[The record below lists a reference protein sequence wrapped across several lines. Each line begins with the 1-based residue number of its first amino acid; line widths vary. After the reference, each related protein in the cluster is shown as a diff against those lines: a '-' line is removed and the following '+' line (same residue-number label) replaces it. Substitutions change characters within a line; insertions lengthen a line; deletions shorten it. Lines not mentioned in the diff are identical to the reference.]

1 MKNRFLLKILILL
14 LFCGVKS
21 FSQSSTTTKVDS
33 LVMLVKY
40 NIANNQFEAAQNLID
55 ELKTIQPNNSELQK
69 VKVGYCQAELFIAD
83 GNDEQALEIL
93 LEGLTTLQKRGSSLH
108 FSEHTEAIGRIF
120 GRTQNYDKAKEY
132 FNLGLNTAINGND
145 SLNISSFYL
154 NLGSINQMQQKI
166 DSAKYYYDKVM
177 EYSPKLKNNE
187 ETLATA
193 YSNLIGVVIAYGD
206 FDLAEE
212 YGNKSFDIYQKRKDT
227 LKMAGILSNLGSIK
241 MYTKE
246 YDKSNEYYFRTLSL
260 LENQTDF
267 KSREILALTFDNISQ
282 IYYLQEDYQK
292 GYDYLFESVTVDKQ
306 LNTDKLQNKITEIEA
321 KYVVSVEERNTE
333 MEKNKRQRA
342 EFWTYILSGAIFILL
357 GFLWLFYRT
366 NSLKEQ
372 KFVLEYEKE
381 KMEQMRKMEF
391 VQSETQIKILNATL
405 DGKEAERRH
414 IAEILHDNVSTLLSS
429 ANMHLYAVK
438 TELKENTPAEV
449 SKIELI
455 ISEASDK
462 IRDLSHKLISSV
474 LLKFGLASAVEDLC
488 EKYSNSQLKFKSSI
502 KNIGRYN
509 QNFEIKIHNII
520 EELVNNILKHSNAD
534 TATIKLEQTD
544 GNLQIRIFDNG
555 DGFNIDEVN
564 KKDGL
569 GLSQITARI
578 KMMKGIFDIKSSN
591 KTGTRIFMNIPI
603 PD

>member
-1 MKNRFLLKILILL
+1 MKNRVLLKVLLLL
-14 LFCGVKS
+14 LFCVINS
-21 FSQSSTTTKVDS
+21 FSQSSSASKVDS
-33 LVMLVKY
+33 LIVVIKK
-40 NIANNQFEAAQNLID
+40 NIDNNELETAQFLID
-55 ELKTIQPNNSELQK
+55 ELRNIDTNNPEFHK
-69 VKVGYCQAELFIAD
+69 AKVGYCQSEIHVANND
-83 GNDEQALEIL
+83 DEQALKVL
-93 LEGLTTLQKRGSSLH
+93 LEGFTTLQNYNSSLLY
-108 FSEHTEAIGRIF
+108 SKYAETIGRIF
-120 GRTQNYDKAKEY
+120 GRTRNYSRAIEY
-132 FNLGLNTAINGND
+132 FNLGLKNSLTRND
-145 SLNISSFYL
+145 SLTISSFYL

-166 DSAKYYYDKVM
+166 DSVSYYYDKVM
-177 EYSPKLKNNE
+177 EFSPKLKNNE

-212 YGNKSFDIYQKRKDT
+212 YGNKSFEIYEKRNDT

-241 MYTKE
+241 MYTRDL
-246 YDKSNEYYFRTLSL
+246 DKSNEYYFKTLDLLNKRT
-260 LENQTDF
+260 DI
-267 KSREILALTFDNISQ
+267 KSREIIALTFDNISQ
-282 IYYLQEDYQK
+282 IFYLKEEYQK
-292 GYDYLFESVTVDKQ
+292 GYDYLFESVLVEKQ
-306 LNTDKLQNKITEIEA
+306 FMAEKLENRITEIEA
-321 KYVVSVEERNTE
+321 MYDVSVEEKHTGI
-333 MEKNKRQRA
+333 EKNRRQRA
-342 EFWTYILSGAIFILL
+342 EFWTYVLSGAIFILL

-366 NSLKEQ
+366 NNLKRQ
-372 KFVLEYEKE
+372 KFTLEYEKE
-381 KMEQMRKMEF
+381 KMAQMRKMEL
-391 VQSETQIKILNATL
+391 VQSDAQIKILNATL

-438 TELKENTPAEV
+438 VELAENAPEEID
-449 SKIELI
+449 KIEVI

-474 LLKFGLASAVEDLC
+474 LLKFGIASAVEDLC
-488 EKYSNSQLKFKSSI
+488 EKYSNSQLKFNPSI
-502 KNIGRYN
+502 KNIGRYD
-509 QNFEIKIHNII
+509 QSFEIKIHNII

-544 GNLQIRIFDNG
+544 GNLQIRVFDNG
-555 DGFNIDEVN
+555 HGFNIDEVI

-578 KMMKGIFDIKSSN
+578 KMMKGIFDVKSSK